1 MGQRDLPIIIAG
13 GGIGGLACGLMLGKT
28 GRDVKIF
35 EQADQFG
42 ETGAGIQIGPNA
54 FKMFDAMGIRQAI
67 NQVAVFPDALVMMDA
82 LSGEQVTRVP
92 LNNGAFKKHF
102 PNPYAVIY
110 RPDLHDALLKEVR
123 KLSNVSLITNCTV
136 KDFID
141 HTDHVEVTTS
151 QGSEKAAALVGA
163 DGLWSTTRSTLRGT
177 EKPRISGHIAYR
189 AVLPADQVPEA
200 NRKNEVILWA
210 GPRTH
215 LVHYPLHRGEIFNL
229 VAVFHSDRYEEGWD
243 VFGDVSELKRRF
255 AGQHQNVSNM
265 LEKIESWRMWVLCD
279 REPIKNWS
287 KGRVTLLG
295 DAAHPTMQYLAQGAC
310 MAMEDAVCLANKLD
324 QHEGNFEA
332 AFQSYQQ
339 ARYLRTARVQLT
351 SRVYGDIYH
360 AENVTA
366 ELRQMMLGGRGSEAA
381 YAGMHWL
388 YEGVNDKG
396 EQIL

>member
-1 MGQRDLPIIIAG
+1 MTKKDLPVLVSG
-13 GGIGGLACGLMLGKT
+13 GGIGGLATGLMLARAGHSVTICEKA
-28 GRDVKIF
+28 
-35 EQADQFG
+35 ENFG

-54 FKMFDAMGIRQAI
+54 FKMFDAMGIRQEI

-82 LSGEQVTRVP
+82 LSGKTITRLP
-92 LNNGAFKKHF
+92 LNNDAFKKHF
-102 PNPYAVIY
+102 QNPYGVIY
-110 RPDLHDALLKEVR
+110 RPDLHSVLLDAVKNMP
-123 KLSNVSLITNCTV
+123 NVQMMTNCSV
-136 KDFID
+136 DHFKD
-141 HTDHVEVTTS
+141 HNDHVEITTS
-151 QGSEKAAALVGA
+151 QGVEKAAALIGA
-163 DGLWSTTRSTLRGT
+163 DGLWSQIRNNLRGN

-189 AVLPADQVPEA
+189 AVLPAREVPEA

-243 VFGDVSELKRRF
+243 VFGNASELEQRF
-255 AGQHQNVSNM
+255 SGQHKSVLTM
-265 LEKIESWRMWVLCD
+265 LEKIDSWRMWVLCD

-287 KGRVTLLG
+287 KGNVTLLG

-310 MAMEDAVCLANKLD
+310 MAMEDAVCLASKLD
-324 QHEGNFEA
+324 QHDGDFEM
-332 AFQSYQQ
+332 AFRAYQQ

-351 SRVYGDIYH
+351 SRLYGDIYH

-366 ELRQMMLGGRGSEAA
+366 ELRQMMLGGRDPEAA
-381 YAGMHWL
+381 YAGMNWL